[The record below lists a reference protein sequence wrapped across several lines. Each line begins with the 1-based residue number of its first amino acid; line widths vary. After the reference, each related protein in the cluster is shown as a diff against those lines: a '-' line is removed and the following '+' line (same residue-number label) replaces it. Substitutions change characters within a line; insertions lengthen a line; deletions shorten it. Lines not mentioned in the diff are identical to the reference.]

1 MQASRAKPEEIS
13 GGNASP
19 LGRSQKEMTK
29 VLIVE
34 DEKHLADGLRFNL
47 EVEGYQVEV
56 AGDGEAAIALLLSSA
71 RPFDMVILDVMLPG
85 KSGFEVAVELR
96 QAGQFVPLLM
106 LTARD
111 QPQDVLRGFESG
123 ADDYLT
129 KPFELAILIAR
140 LRSLFRRYEWL
151 RRDNGDRTASEN
163 GQMPGR
169 IDDEFLKDFS
179 FAGKTIDFARLELR
193 ASSRTIR
200 LTLMEAE
207 FLRHLIRHEGRI
219 VTRKSLL
226 EDVWGLREDT
236 DTRAI
241 DNFVVRLRKYVEECP
256 SKPRHLLTVRGLG
269 YRFIAEPQD

>member
-1 MQASRAKPEEIS
+1 MNS
-13 GGNASP
+13 
-19 LGRSQKEMTK
+19 

-47 EVEGYQVEV
+47 EAEGYKVEV
-56 AGDGEAAIALLLSSA
+56 AGDGETALTLLLSPE

-85 KSGFEVAVELR
+85 KSGFEVAAELR

-106 LTARD
+106 LTARN

-140 LRSLFRRYEWL
+140 LRSLFRRYDWL
-151 RRDNGDRTASEN
+151 RRDNGDQPPLEPTRRHEEIDH
-163 GQMPGR
+163 GR
-169 IDDEFLKDFS
+169 LQDFS

-193 ASSRTIR
+193 IGSRKIR

-207 FLRHLIRHEGRI
+207 FLRHLIRNEGEI
-219 VTRKSLL
+219 VSRKSLL
-226 EDVWGLREDT
+226 HDVWGLSEDT

-241 DNFVVRLRKYVEECP
+241 DNFVVRIRKYVEEIP
-256 SKPRHLLTVRGLG
+256 SKPRHLQTIRGLG
-269 YRFIAEPQD
+269 YRFVAEPQD